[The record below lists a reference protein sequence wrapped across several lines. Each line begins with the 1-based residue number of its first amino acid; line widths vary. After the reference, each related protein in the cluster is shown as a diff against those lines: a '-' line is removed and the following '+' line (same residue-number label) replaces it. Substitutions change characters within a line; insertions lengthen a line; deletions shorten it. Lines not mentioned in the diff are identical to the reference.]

1 MSSSRKQGGLPMVD
15 LRQFLEVLEKEGEL
29 RRVKAPV
36 DPKHEIGAV
45 CKILNERRGS
55 PAVLF
60 ENVKG
65 SAIPV
70 VGQLLASDKR
80 VAMALGLSQE
90 NVFDETVKRA
100 TNPIPPRLVSE
111 GPCQEVVMEGKDVDV
126 TKLPLCTN
134 NPNDGGPY
142 ITAGHVIIKDPEYG
156 MNLGIYRMMLMSKNE
171 VSLRLTPGHDGYDFM
186 KNAEKRGQKKFEVAV
201 CIGVPPAVY
210 VASQFEP
217 RIGVYE
223 LEIAGG
229 LIGKPVDVVKCRT
242 VDLEVPALAEIVLEG
257 ELSIPAKT
265 GAEGPF
271 GEFCG
276 YTTQVVPNERIMTI
290 KAITHRPNPIY
301 HNIWLGKPPH
311 EHLYVDALTY
321 AVAAYLELKPAYPA
335 LKKAYAPPWG
345 VSIVL
350 VLQVEGRLK
359 RPGLMNNMLAASLY
373 TRSGKWK
380 HVIVVDEDINLY
392 DPNEILWAL
401 TTRFQ
406 PATDMYVI
414 PRGITSSLEPS
425 STADGVTS
433 KLMAD
438 ATIKPGFR
446 GEVAEPTDEMRGTV
460 LKRWN
465 EYGFGG

>member
-1 MSSSRKQGGLPMVD
+1 MMD
-15 LRQFLEVLEKEGEL
+15 LREFLKVLEEEHEL
-29 RRVKAPV
+29 QKIKVEV
-36 DPKHEIGAV
+36 DPKHELGAI
-45 CKILNERRGS
+45 CKLHNERANS
-55 PAVLF
+55 PALLF

-65 SAIPV
+65 HSMAV

-80 VAMALGLSQE
+80 VALSLGLSQE
-90 NVFDETVKRA
+90 NVFDETVRRA
-100 TNPIPPRLVSE
+100 SRPMPTRLVAN
-111 GPCQEVVMEGKDVDV
+111 GPCQEVVYEGKDVEI

-134 NPNDGGPY
+134 NPRDGGPY

-156 MNLGIYRMMLMSKNE
+156 MNLSIYRMMLVSKNE
-171 VSLRLTPGHDGYDFM
+171 VTIRFTPGHDGYDFM
-186 KNAEKRGQKKFEVAV
+186 KNAEKRGQTKFEVAV

-229 LIGKPVDVVKCRT
+229 LAGESIDVVKCRT
-242 VDLEVPALAEIVLEG
+242 LDLEVPALAEIVLEG
-257 ELSIPAKT
+257 ELAIPAKT
-265 GAEGPF
+265 GDEGPF

-276 YTTQVVPNERIMTI
+276 YTTQQVPGERIMTI
-290 KAITHRPNPIY
+290 KAVTHRKNPIY

-321 AVAAYLELKPAYPA
+321 AVAAYQELKPAYPV
-335 LKKAYAPPWG
+335 LKKAYAQPWG

-350 VLQVEGRLK
+350 LLQLEKRLM
-359 RPGLMNNMLAASLY
+359 RPGIVDNILAASLY

-380 HVIVVDEDINLY
+380 HVFVVDEDIVME
-392 DPNEILWAL
+392 DPNEVLWAL

-406 PATDMYVI
+406 PATDMFII

-425 STADGVTS
+425 ATADGLTS
-433 KLMAD
+433 KLMLDLTRKAN
-438 ATIKPGFR
+438 FR
-446 GEVAEPTDEMRGTV
+446 GEVAEPTDGMREMV
-460 LKRWN
+460 LQKWQ
-465 EYGFGG
+465 EYGLK

>member
-1 MSSSRKQGGLPMVD
+1 MMD
-15 LRQFLEVLEKEGEL
+15 LREFLKVLEEEHEL
-29 RRVKAPV
+29 QKIKIEV
-36 DPKHEIGAV
+36 DPKHELGAI
-45 CKILNERRGS
+45 CKIHNERPNS
-55 PAVLF
+55 PALLF
-60 ENVKG
+60 ESVKG
-65 SAIPV
+65 HTIPV
-70 VGQLLASDKR
+70 VGQLLASDRR
-80 VAMALGLSQE
+80 VALALGLSQE
-90 NVFDETVKRA
+90 NVFNETVQRA
-100 TNPIPPRLVSE
+100 SNPIAPKLVSKGACQDIVFE
-111 GPCQEVVMEGKDVDV
+111 GADVDL

-134 NPNDGGPY
+134 NPRDGGPY

-156 MNLGIYRMMLMSKNE
+156 LNLSIYRMMLVSKNE
-171 VSLRLTPGHDGYDFM
+171 VTLRFTPGHDGYDFM

-223 LEIAGG
+223 LDIAGG
-229 LIGKPVDVVKCRT
+229 LVGEPVEVVKCRT
-242 VDLEVPALAEIVLEG
+242 IDLEVPALAEMVLEG
-257 ELSIPAKT
+257 ELTIPAKT

-276 YTTQVVPNERIMTI
+276 YTTAQVPNERIMTV
-290 KAITHRPNPIY
+290 KAVTHRKNPVY

-321 AVAAYLELKPAYPA
+321 AVAAYQELKPAYPA

-350 VLQVEGRLK
+350 LLQLEKRLM
-359 RPGLMNNMLAASLY
+359 RPGIVDNILAASLY

-380 HVIVVDEDINLY
+380 HVFVLDEDIVLE
-392 DPNEILWAL
+392 DPNEVLWAL

-406 PATDMYVI
+406 PATDMFII

-425 STADGVTS
+425 ATVDGLTS
-433 KLMAD
+433 KLMLD
-438 ATIKPGFR
+438 LTIKKNFR
-446 GEVAEPTDEMRGTV
+446 GEVAEPTDTMRQAV
-460 LKRWN
+460 LQRWK
-465 EYGFGG
+465 EYGFK

>member
-1 MSSSRKQGGLPMVD
+1 MMD
-15 LRQFLEVLEKEGEL
+15 LREFLKVLEEEHEL
-29 RRVKAPV
+29 QKIKVEV
-36 DPKHEIGAV
+36 DPKHELGAI
-45 CKILNERRGS
+45 CKIHNERPNS
-55 PAVLF
+55 PALLF

-65 SAIPV
+65 HTIPV
-70 VGQLLASDKR
+70 VGQLLASDRR
-80 VAMALGLSQE
+80 VALALGLSQE
-90 NVFDETVKRA
+90 NVFNETVQRA
-100 TNPIPPRLVSE
+100 SNPIAPKLVSKGASQDVVFE
-111 GPCQEVVMEGKDVDV
+111 GVDVDL

-134 NPNDGGPY
+134 NPRDGGPY

-156 MNLGIYRMMLMSKNE
+156 MNLSIYRMMLVSKNE
-171 VSLRLTPGHDGYDFM
+171 VTLRFTPGHDGYDFM

-223 LEIAGG
+223 LDIAGG
-229 LIGKPVDVVKCRT
+229 LVGEPVEVVKCRT
-242 VDLEVPALAEIVLEG
+242 IDLEVPALAEIVLEG
-257 ELSIPAKT
+257 ELTIPAKT
-265 GAEGPF
+265 GDEGPF

-276 YTTQVVPNERIMTI
+276 YTTAQVPNERIMTV
-290 KAITHRPNPIY
+290 KAVTHRKNPVY

-321 AVAAYLELKPAYPA
+321 AVAAYQELKPAYPA

-350 VLQVEGRLK
+350 LLQLEKRLM
-359 RPGLMNNMLAASLY
+359 RPGIVDNILAASLY

-380 HVIVVDEDINLY
+380 HVFVLDEDIVLE
-392 DPNEILWAL
+392 DPNEVLWAL

-406 PATDMYVI
+406 PATDMFII

-425 STADGVTS
+425 ATVDGLTS
-433 KLMAD
+433 KLMLD
-438 ATIKPGFR
+438 LTIKKNFR
-446 GEVAEPTDEMRGTV
+446 GEVAEPTASMRQAV
-460 LKRWN
+460 LQRWK
-465 EYGFGG
+465 EYGFK

>member
-1 MSSSRKQGGLPMVD
+1 MMD
-15 LRQFLEVLEKEGEL
+15 LREFLKILEEEHEL
-29 RRVKAPV
+29 QKIKVEV
-36 DPKHEIGAV
+36 DPKHELGAI
-45 CKILNERRGS
+45 CKIHNERPNS
-55 PAVLF
+55 PALLF
-60 ENVKG
+60 ENVKDHT
-65 SAIPV
+65 IPV
-70 VGQLLASDKR
+70 VGQLLASDRR
-80 VAMALGLSQE
+80 VALALGLSQE
-90 NVFDETVKRA
+90 NVFNETVQRA
-100 TNPIPPRLVSE
+100 SNPIAPKLVSKGASQDVVLE
-111 GPCQEVVMEGKDVDV
+111 GADVDL

-134 NPNDGGPY
+134 NPRDGGPY

-156 MNLGIYRMMLMSKNE
+156 MNLSIYRMMLVSKNE
-171 VSLRLTPGHDGYDFM
+171 VTLRFTPGHDGYDFM

-223 LEIAGG
+223 LDIAGG
-229 LIGKPVDVVKCRT
+229 LVGESVEVVKCRT
-242 VDLEVPALAEIVLEG
+242 IDLEVPALAEIVLEG
-257 ELSIPAKT
+257 ELTIPAKT
-265 GAEGPF
+265 GDEGPF

-276 YTTQVVPNERIMTI
+276 YTTAQVPNERIMTV
-290 KAITHRPNPIY
+290 KAVTHRKNPVY

-321 AVAAYLELKPAYPA
+321 AVAAYQELKPAYPA

-350 VLQVEGRLK
+350 LLQLEKRLM
-359 RPGLMNNMLAASLY
+359 RPGIVDNILAASLY

-380 HVIVVDEDINLY
+380 HVFVLDEDVVLE
-392 DPNEILWAL
+392 DPNEVLWAL

-406 PATDMYVI
+406 PATDMFII

-425 STADGVTS
+425 ATVDGLTS
-433 KLMAD
+433 KLMLD
-438 ATIKPGFR
+438 LTIKKNFR
-446 GEVAEPTDEMRGTV
+446 GEVAEPTASMRESV

-465 EYGFGG
+465 QYGFK

>member
-1 MSSSRKQGGLPMVD
+1 MMD
-15 LRQFLEVLEKEGEL
+15 LKEFLNVLEREGEL
-29 RRVKAPV
+29 QRIKAPV
-36 DPKHEIGAV
+36 DAKHEIGAV
-45 CKILNERRGS
+45 CKILNERPGS

-70 VGQLLASDKR
+70 VGQLLFGDKR

-100 TNPIPPRLVSE
+100 THPIPPRLVSE
-111 GPCQEVVMEGKDVDV
+111 GLCQEVVMEGKDVDLS
-126 TKLPLCTN
+126 KLPICTN

-156 MNLGIYRMMLMSKNE
+156 MNLGIYRMMLISKNE

-201 CIGVPPAVY
+201 CVGVPPAIY

-229 LIGKPVDVVKCRT
+229 LAGEPVDVVKCRT

-257 ELSIPAKT
+257 ELTIPAKT
-265 GAEGPF
+265 GGEGPF

-276 YTTQVVPNERIMTI
+276 YTTQKVPNERIMTI
-290 KAITHRPNPIY
+290 KAVTHRKNPIW

-350 VLQVEGRLK
+350 ILQVEGRLK

-380 HVIVVDEDINLY
+380 HVIVVDEDINFY

-414 PRGITSSLEPS
+414 PKAITSSLEPS

-433 KLMAD
+433 KMMID
-438 ATIKPGFR
+438 ATIKEGFR
-446 GEVAEPTDEMRGTV
+446 GQVAQPADEMRETV
-460 LKRWN
+460 LKRWK

>member
-1 MSSSRKQGGLPMVD
+1 MD
-15 LRQFLEVLEKEGEL
+15 LRNFLELLAREGEL
-29 RRVKAPV
+29 QKIKALV

-45 CKILNERRGS
+45 CKILNERPGS

-80 VAMALGLSQE
+80 VAMALGLAQE

-100 TNPIPPRLVSE
+100 TSPIAPRLVTD
-111 GPCQEVVMEGKDVDV
+111 GPCQEVVMKGDEVDV

-134 NPNDGGPY
+134 NPSDGGPY

-156 MNLGIYRMMLMSKNE
+156 MNLGIYRMMLISGNE
-171 VSLRLTPGHDGYDFM
+171 VSLRLTPGHDGHDFM
-186 KNAEKRGQKKFEVAV
+186 KNAEKRGQQKFEVAV
-201 CIGVPPAVY
+201 CVGMPPAVY

-229 LIGKPVDVVKCRT
+229 LLGRPVDVVKCRT

-257 ELSIPAKT
+257 ELSIPPKT
-265 GAEGPF
+265 GTEGPF

-276 YTTQVVPNERIMTI
+276 YTTRAVPGERIMTV
-290 KAITHRPNPIY
+290 KAITHRKNPIY

-321 AVAAYLELKPAYPA
+321 AVAAYLELKPAYPV

-350 VLQVEGRLK
+350 VLQVESRLK

-406 PATDMYVI
+406 PAEDMYVI
-414 PRGITSSLEPS
+414 PKGITSSLEPS
-425 STADGVTS
+425 STVDGVTS
-433 KLMAD
+433 KIMAD
-438 ATIKPGFR
+438 ATIKSGFR
-446 GEVAEPTDEMRGTV
+446 GQVAEPTDEMRATV
-460 LKRWN
+460 LGRWK